1 MDIAEPDEDEDGWEE
16 DGATEVFLRITWQR
30 GVLGPTVVA
39 RCTDILLAM
48 VPCFPKT
55 VPSALMFSAR
65 ESNMG
70 WLGICASRA
79 EAWARRV
86 RHSCSSVGLQAV
98 MIISYSWW
106 SQRKT
111 SFQE

>member
-1 MDIAEPDEDEDGWEE
+1 MDAVDEDDDDDGV
-16 DGATEVFLRITWQR
+16 ASHTTLVFLRITWHR

-55 VPSALMFSAR
+55 VPSALMSNAS
-65 ESNMG
+65 ESTIG
-70 WLGICASRA
+70 CSGVCVSRP
-79 EAWARRV
+79 EAWLSRV
-86 RHSCSSVGLQAV
+86 RHSRSSLTVQAV
-98 MIISYSWW
+98 IMISYNSW